1 VSIATEREYQTILI
15 NIQTRPLVAAVLWK
29 ETVMNAHPDIPQ
41 DRVSFN
47 SALEAIHAEH
57 AAMRRLAD
65 VASSRPEL
73 CADVTLSLA
82 DAMAAHERSEAGL
95 FPLPFL
101 TRTPEAVVSSA
112 IRARRHCEDYTGGDF
127 RRRDPHAV
135 AALFIEALLAHLD
148 AEDAWLADE
157 KAQKNERLL
166 TAI

>member
-1 VSIATEREYQTILI
+1 MIATPATPKD
-15 NIQTRPLVAAVLWK
+15 RP
-29 ETVMNAHPDIPQ
+29 
-41 DRVSFN
+41 SFN
-47 SALEAIHAEH
+47 TALAAIHAEH

-65 VASSRPEL
+65 VASSQPEL
-73 CADVTLSLA
+73 CADVALSLA
-82 DAMAAHERSEAGL
+82 DAMAAHEQSEAGL

-135 AALFIEALLAHLD
+135 AAQFIEALLAHLD

-157 KAQKNERLL
+157 KARKNERLW